1 MNTRATRPAIDTYIS
16 PLTEHDSC
24 ASHPTTGATRSEP
37 IGGYC
42 ETSSPSAMRVT
53 APGRVML
60 LLMFLPAPS
69 SATTLLRPM
78 MPDFATAYGTPFGM
92 RDRPPIYDS
101 RPTARKSTR
110 PNS

>member
-42 ETSSPSAMRVT
+42 ETSRPSAMRGT
-53 APGRVML
+53 APGQRMV

-69 SATTLLRPM
+69 RRATCVRPTM
-78 MPDFATAYGTPFGM
+78 RDFGTANGTPLGWLQ
-92 RDRPPIYDS
+92 RTPH
-101 RPTARKSTR
+101 
-110 PNS
+110 

>member
-1 MNTRATRPAIDTYIS
+1 MNARATRPAIDTYIS

-42 ETSSPSAMRVT
+42 ETSRPSAMRVT
-53 APGRVML
+53 APGRMML

-78 MPDFATAYGTPFGM
+78 MPDFDPAYGTPVGLLYK
-92 RDRPPIYDS
+92 PPLEDVS
-101 RPTARKSTR
+101 TTR
-110 PNS
+110 P